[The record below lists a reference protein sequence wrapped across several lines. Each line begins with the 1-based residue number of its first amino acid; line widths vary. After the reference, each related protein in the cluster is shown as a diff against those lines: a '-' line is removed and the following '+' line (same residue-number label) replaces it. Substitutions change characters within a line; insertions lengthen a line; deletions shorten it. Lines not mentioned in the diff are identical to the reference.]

1 MVMAK
6 KDIPTKNN
14 TVLLGDKVKASSGI
28 VGTSNK
34 KFYSSSNIPSRGIA
48 AGIGGIGSNRNS
60 PSRPRTKTCRD
71 RYGRTFIC

>member
-1 MVMAK
+1 MPDPFLNSMEPESQMVMAK

-34 KFYSSSNIPSRGIA
+34 KFYSSSNIPYLKSQIFL
-48 AGIGGIGSNRNS
+48 SFS
-60 PSRPRTKTCRD
+60 SDTDKL
-71 RYGRTFIC
+71 